1 MNQNITKAE
10 ILERFS
16 GLKTWKSGGERAPHK
31 PLLLLL
37 ALGKCRNN
45 GQRLLKYSDIEADL
59 KDLLIC
65 FGPYRKSI
73 KTEQPFWRLTSDK
86 LWEIP
91 DKKLIAVNCSGD
103 PSRRE
108 LIEQGIQGGLKEEVY
123 IKLSS
128 DDNLFEQVVEN
139 LLQENFP
146 ETYHDDIRLATGLL
160 AKEACVVKVIPCRDS
175 GFRNRILTIYQ
186 YRCAVCGFELR
197 LGGNSICLEAAHI
210 MWHQAGG
217 PPTEQNGLAL
227 CSLHHK
233 MFDRGVFAIDS
244 SRRVIVSELTNGQS
258 SAEWVYRY
266 KGKEIFLPF
275 NNEYHPSE
283 KFIQWHFKEVFKPYS
298 PKSS

>member
-1 MNQNITKAE
+1 MTVVNYSA

-37 ALGKCRNN
+37 ALGKCRNS
-45 GQRLLKYSDIEADL
+45 GQRLLKFSEIEAEL
-59 KDLLIC
+59 KDLLIS

-73 KTEQPFWRLTSDK
+73 KSEQPFWRLTSDK

-91 DKKLIAVNCSGD
+91 DKKLITVNVSGD
-103 PSRRE
+103 PSRRK
-108 LIEQGIQGGLKEEVY
+108 LIEKGIQGGFSEE
-123 IKLSS
+123 IFKRLAS
-128 DDNLFEQVVEN
+128 DGSLFEQVVEN

-146 ETYHDDIRLATGLL
+146 DTYHEDIRIATGFLPTEKC
-160 AKEACVVKVIPCRDS
+160 AIRISTCRDS

-233 MFDRGVFAIDS
+233 MFDRGVFTIDP
-244 SRRVIVSELTNGQS
+244 SRRVIVSELTNGPS
-258 SAEWVYRY
+258 SDEWAYRFR
-266 KGKEIFLPF
+266 GKELLLPF

-283 KFIQWHFKEVFKPYS
+283 KFISWHLKEVFRPYY
-298 PKSS
+298 PR